1 MKSEIYENKKS
12 KFKIL
17 SKRLFILIVV
27 SMFSIGFS
35 QKKQSISSL
44 QSGPMVGY
52 CEMKEAMIWLQTT
65 KVASVKVEY
74 FAIDNPKELFLSDNY
89 STSKEVG
96 FTYHII
102 LDKLQQGKKYKYN
115 VFIDN
120 KKVVLSYETSF
131 SSKKLWQWRGDA
143 PDFTVA
149 VGSCNY
155 ISEEALDRP
164 GKPYGSGYSV
174 YETIASKNPDI
185 MVWGGDNIYL
195 READWDSQTGINHR
209 YTHSRSTKE
218 MQPLLA
224 KTQNFAI
231 WDDHD
236 FGPNDGDR
244 GFYHKN
250 LTQKA
255 FRNFWANKTYGMDD
269 DQNEGV
275 YSTFNW
281 GDAQFF
287 LLDNRY
293 FKSPN
298 DRKTGKRE
306 MLGED
311 QLDWLVDNLVT
322 SNAAFKIIV
331 IGGQV
336 LNTAEL
342 YENYSNYTVEKSK
355 LLKEIQDNK
364 IKGVMFIS
372 GDRHFTEL
380 AMQTREN
387 TYSLFDWTVSP
398 LTSGV
403 VSADKTTNE
412 KNTNRVAGSMFNQN
426 CFGNLVFSGNKENRQ
441 MNLVLFDKDGKELWN
456 KIILKKELE

>member
-1 MKSEIYENKKS
+1 MK
-12 KFKIL
+12 KISVL
-17 SKRLFILIVV
+17 LLFII
-27 SMFSIGFS
+27 FSIGFS
-35 QKKQSISSL
+35 QKNQPISAL

-65 KVASVKVEY
+65 KNASVKIEY
-74 FAIDNPKELFLSDNY
+74 FTVDNPSEIFVSDTY
-89 STSKEVG
+89 STSKEFG
-96 FTYHII
+96 FTYHIL

-115 VFIDN
+115 VFIGN
-120 KKVVLSYETSF
+120 KKVILPYETSF

-149 VGSCNY
+149 LGSCNY

-164 GKPYGSGYSV
+164 GKPYGSGYSI
-174 YETIASKNPDI
+174 YESIAAKNPDI

-195 READWDSQTGINHR
+195 READWDSQTGINYR
-209 YTHSRSTKE
+209 YTHTRSIKE
-218 MQPLLA
+218 MQSLLA

-244 GFYHKN
+244 GFYHKY
-250 LTQKA
+250 LTQRA

-287 LLDNRY
+287 LLDNRF

-306 MLGED
+306 MLGEE
-311 QLDWLVDNLVT
+311 QVQWLIDNLVT

-336 LNTAEL
+336 LNTAEV
-342 YENYSNYTVEKSK
+342 YENYSNYADEKNY
-355 LLKEIQDNK
+355 LLKEIADNK
-364 IKGVMFIS
+364 IKGVFFIS

-387 TYSLFDWTVSP
+387 TYPLYDWTVSP

-403 VSADKTTNE
+403 VSADKTANE
-412 KNTNRVAGSMFNQN
+412 KNTNRLVGSMFNQN
-426 CFGNLVFSGNKENRQ
+426 CFGNLSFSGTKADRQ
-441 MNLVLFDKDGKELWN
+441 MKLTLFDREGKELWN
-456 KIILKKELE
+456 KVILKKELE

>member
-1 MKSEIYENKKS
+1 MKYLYLA
-12 KFKIL
+12 L
-17 SKRLFILIVV
+17 SLLVLN
-27 SMFSIGFS
+27 IGFS
-35 QKKQSISSL
+35 QKNLSISAL

-65 KVASVKVEY
+65 KNASVKVEY
-74 FAIDNPKELFLSDNY
+74 FAIDNPTEIFVSDNY
-89 STSKEVG
+89 SSIKENA
-96 FTYHII
+96 FCNHII
-102 LDKLQQGKKYKYN
+102 LDKLQQDKKYKYN

-120 KKVVLSYETSF
+120 KKVVLPYETSF
-131 SSKKLWQWRGDA
+131 SSKKLWQWREDA
-143 PDFTVA
+143 PNFSVA

-164 GKPYGSGYSV
+164 GKPYGSGYSI

-195 READWDSQTGINHR
+195 READWDSQTGINYR
-209 YTHSRSTKE
+209 YTHSRSLKE

-236 FGPNDGDR
+236 FGPNDSDR

-269 DQNEGV
+269 NQNEGV

-281 GDAQFF
+281 SDAQFF

-311 QLDWLVDNLVT
+311 QLEWLVDNLVT
-322 SNAAFKIIV
+322 SNAVFKIII

-336 LNTAEL
+336 LNTEAI
-342 YENYSNYTVEKSK
+342 YENYSNYADEKSK
-355 LLKEIQDNK
+355 LLKEIQDNN
-364 IKGVMFIS
+364 IKGVFFIS
-372 GDRHFTEL
+372 GDRHFSEL

-387 TYSLFDWTVSP
+387 TYSLYDWTVSP

-403 VSADKTTNE
+403 VPADKTINE
-412 KNTNRVAGSMFNQN
+412 KNTNRVEGSMFNVN
-426 CFGNLVFSGNKENRQ
+426 SFGNLIFSGDKKNRQ
-441 MNLVLFDKDGKELWN
+441 MKLVLFDKDGKELWN
-456 KIILKKELE
+456 KIILKKDLE

>member
-1 MKSEIYENKKS
+1 MKYLYLA
-12 KFKIL
+12 L
-17 SKRLFILIVV
+17 SLLVLN
-27 SMFSIGFS
+27 IGFS
-35 QKKQSISSL
+35 QKNLSISAL

-65 KVASVKVEY
+65 KNASVKVEY
-74 FAIDNPKELFLSDNY
+74 FAIDNPTEIFVSDNY
-89 STSKEVG
+89 SSIKENA
-96 FTYHII
+96 FCNHII
-102 LDKLQQGKKYKYN
+102 LDKLQQDKKYKYN

-120 KKVVLSYETSF
+120 KKVVLPYETSF
-131 SSKKLWQWRGDA
+131 SSKKLWQWREDA
-143 PDFTVA
+143 PNFSVA

-164 GKPYGSGYSV
+164 GKPYGSGYSI

-195 READWDSQTGINHR
+195 READWDSQTGINYR
-209 YTHSRSTKE
+209 YTHSRSVKE

-269 DQNEGV
+269 NQNEGV

-306 MLGED
+306 MLGDD
-311 QLDWLVDNLVT
+311 QLEWLIDNLVT
-322 SNAAFKIIV
+322 SNAVFKIII

-336 LNTAEL
+336 LNTEAI
-342 YENYSNYTVEKSK
+342 YENYSNYADEKSK
-355 LLKEIQDNK
+355 LLKEIQDNN
-364 IKGVMFIS
+364 IKGVFFIS
-372 GDRHFTEL
+372 GDRHFSEL

-387 TYSLFDWTVSP
+387 TYSLYDWTVSP

-403 VSADKTTNE
+403 VPADKTINE
-412 KNTNRVAGSMFNQN
+412 KNTNRVEGSMFNVN
-426 CFGNLVFSGNKENRQ
+426 SFGNLIFSGDKKNRQ
-441 MNLVLFDKDGKELWN
+441 MKLVLFDKDGKELWN
-456 KIILKKELE
+456 KIILKKDLE